1 MYTTMYTNVM
11 VERSSLEEIKTSLER
26 LFKDPILN
34 ILLKNSNLTEIQLE
48 TLIIEFLSKISYSE
62 KINYTLK
69 GLIRPKKVTK
79 GSFHRT
85 LQQAKKNIISALFT
99 ILLLIYLGSLDESF
113 LNDFKLLAER
123 LKEHFSS
130 PKTKYA
136 RISERTIKDI
146 EKELLNGFKRFLEAW
161 T

>member
-1 MYTTMYTNVM
+1 M
-11 VERSSLEEIKTSLER
+11 SSLDEIKTNLER

-48 TLIIEFLSKISYSE
+48 TLIIESISEISYVE

-69 GLIRPKKVTK
+69 GLIRPKKVTR

-113 LNDFKLLAER
+113 LNDFKLLAKR
-123 LKEHFSS
+123 LKEYLSL
-130 PKTKYA
+130 PKT
-136 RISERTIKDI
+136 ISSHGSEKAFEEI
-146 EKELLNGFKRFLEAW
+146 EEELLNAFKGFLEVK

>member
-1 MYTTMYTNVM
+1 MYTNVM
-11 VERSSLEEIKTSLER
+11 SEMSSLEEIKSSLER
-26 LFKDPILN
+26 LFKDPIIN

-48 TLIIEFLSKISYSE
+48 TLIIEFLSEISQLE

-69 GLIRPKKVTK
+69 GLIRPKKVTR

-113 LNDFKLLAER
+113 LNDFKLLVER
-123 LKEHFSS
+123 LKEYLSL
-130 PKTKYA
+130 PKTMNSQ
-136 RISERTIKDI
+136 ISKKAFKDI
-146 EKELLNGFKRFLEAW
+146 EEELLNAFNRFLEVK

>member
-1 MYTTMYTNVM
+1 M
-11 VERSSLEEIKTSLER
+11 SSLDEIKTNLER

-48 TLIIEFLSKISYSE
+48 TLIIESISEISYVE

-69 GLIRPKKVTK
+69 GLIRPKKVTR

-113 LNDFKLLAER
+113 LNDFKLLAKR
-123 LKEHFSS
+123 LKEYLSL
-130 PKTKYA
+130 PKT
-136 RISERTIKDI
+136 ISLHGSEKAFEEI
-146 EKELLNGFKRFLEAW
+146 EEELLNAFKGFLEVK

>member
-1 MYTTMYTNVM
+1 M
-11 VERSSLEEIKTSLER
+11 SSLDEIKTNLER

-34 ILLKNSNLTEIQLE
+34 ILVKNSNLTEIQLE
-48 TLIIEFLSKISYSE
+48 TLIIESISEISYVE

-69 GLIRPKKVTK
+69 GLIRPKKVTR

-113 LNDFKLLAER
+113 LNDFKLLAKR
-123 LKEHFSS
+123 LKEYLSL
-130 PKTKYA
+130 PKT
-136 RISERTIKDI
+136 ISSHGSEKAFEEI
-146 EKELLNGFKRFLEAW
+146 EEELLNAFKGFLEVK

>member
-1 MYTTMYTNVM
+1 MSEMN
-11 VERSSLEEIKTSLER
+11 SLEEIRSNLER

-48 TLIIEFLSKISYSE
+48 TLIIEFLLEISQSE

-69 GLIRPKKVTK
+69 GLIRPKKVTR

-99 ILLLIYLGSLDESF
+99 ILLLFYLGSLDESF

-123 LKEHFSS
+123 LKEYLSL
-130 PKTKYA
+130 PKTMNS
-136 RISERTIKDI
+136 RISKKAFKDL
-146 EKELLNGFKRFLEAW
+146 EEELLSGFKRFLEVK
-161 T
+161 TRV

>member
-1 MYTTMYTNVM
+1 M
-11 VERSSLEEIKTSLER
+11 SSLDEIKTNLER

-48 TLIIEFLSKISYSE
+48 TLIIESISEISYVE

-69 GLIRPKKVTK
+69 GLIRPKKVTR

-113 LNDFKLLAER
+113 LNDFKLLAKR
-123 LKEHFSS
+123 LKDYLSL
-130 PKTKYA
+130 PKT
-136 RISERTIKDI
+136 ISSHGSEKAFEEI
-146 EKELLNGFKRFLEAW
+146 EEELLNAFKGFLEVK